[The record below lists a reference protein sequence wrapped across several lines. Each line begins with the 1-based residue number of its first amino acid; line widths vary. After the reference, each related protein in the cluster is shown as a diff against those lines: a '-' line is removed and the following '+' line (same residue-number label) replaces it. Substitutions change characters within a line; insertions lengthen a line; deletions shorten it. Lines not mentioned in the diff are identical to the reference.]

1 MVNYT
6 VNYIVNKK

>member
-6 VNYIVNKK
+6 V

>member
-6 VNYIVNKK
+6 VSAKDVT

>member
-6 VNYIVNKK
+6 CVD